1 MANMDETNQKL
12 ELLKMARLLLNE
24 EYINRR
30 AEDHNAWLANCD
42 DAWKTRRVKLPYPPF
57 APYPTEAQIVSKA
70 LTLYNFVNPVDAKND
85 TNEQPKLSEQEI
97 NIANKV
103 KNAPK
108 MPEVNNAPWTLYY
121 DNPVEQFKEPEVSP
135 TVIVE
140 QPIKEVLIP
149 EPITEVKEVYTQ
161 PPVLETIKK
170 EEPKPP
176 SNDDSPQTVTEETT
190 SINSTMK
197 NLIPNFWRSRQDNKG
212 ND

>member
-1 MANMDETNQKL
+1 MNETNQKL
-12 ELLKMARLLLNE
+12 ELLKMARQLLNE

-42 DAWKTRRVKLPYPPF
+42 EAWRTRRVKLPYPPF
-57 APYPTEAQIVSKA
+57 APYPTEEQIVAKA
-70 LTLYNFVNPVDAKND
+70 LTLYNFINPDDGKND

-121 DNPVEQFKEPEVSP
+121 DNNIEKSKEPEVAP
-135 TVIVE
+135 TVIVD
-140 QPIKEVLIP
+140 QPIKQVPIS
-149 EPITEVKEVYTQ
+149 EPIVEVTEVYTQ
-161 PPVLETIKK
+161 KPAVETVKK

-176 SNDDSPQTVTEETT
+176 SNDDSPQPVIEEPT